1 MLKWFSVSH
10 LGVKKYWRKSNVSS
24 MLWREI
30 GGSEVRPGGSASRVT
45 ILAFSR
51 NHPYL
56 FAISRSDIPVIYDIR
71 IFSLINVGRIPMLR
85 P

>member
-30 GGSEVRPGGSASRVT
+30 EGVKCSQEVPHHVSEFLLFHETTHIYSQSTDQISQLYMIYG
-45 ILAFSR
+45 FS
-51 NHPYL
+51 P
-56 FAISRSDIPVIYDIR
+56 
-71 IFSLINVGRIPMLR
+71 
-85 P
+85 

>member
-30 GGSEVRPGGSASRVT
+30 EGVKCSQEVPHHVSEF
-45 ILAFSR
+45 LLFSR

-56 FAISRSDIPVIYDIR
+56 FAINRSDIPVIYDIR
-71 IFSLINVGRIPMLR
+71 IYSLINVGRILMLR
-85 P
+85 R